1 MPSRRTALRA
11 LAVACA
17 TLGCD
22 GGADSLYNM
31 ISAPNAFAMSV
42 SSQAKKP
49 TIVLVHGAFAD
60 ATSFQALITLLQEK
74 H

>member
-1 MPSRRTALRA
+1 
-11 LAVACA
+11 
-17 TLGCD
+17 
-22 GGADSLYNM
+22 M